1 VSKRRGLPTESHM
14 RHDSHFVDSLSERFG
29 PSLGRQIPIDEI
41 ITNPDQPRRSVGD
54 LSELKASI
62 ESKGVLEPILVRP
75 LEDGRFRIIA
85 GERRFRAA
93 MEAGLAE
100 VPCIELDVPDNE
112 MMEIALI
119 ENLHRRDLHAFEE
132 AMGYGI
138 EIAPGIGMDRG
149 EVFGFFQQAF
159 DVLDKTMVELA
170 RGHRTDPDVEPRSA
184 LVRGLLMGE
193 LPAEEINSGC
203 VGFGIDPLAS
213 YAAFRAREPDGEHDD
228 LVDLFGL
235 VPEPGRPVGL
245 AIRFESE
252 LIGFTSGDVPR
263 GRLPLVAVGPCVPA
277 VDLNVSY
284 TVAGRVLA
292 AAETY
297 GLAGVQDLAGAG
309 LHAAV
314 IEDVELGQALGE
326 ALIEPVRTQASG
338 EEILHTVSAWMAAG
352 MRVEPAAQRLFIH
365 ANTVRYRLRRYE
377 ELTGTDL
384 SVTDEAFRVWWAIHR
399 DQAGAA

>member
-1 VSKRRGLPTESHM
+1 MAPAPASDPALEKLLDALLAGKEEI
-14 RHDSHFVDSLSERFG
+14 SERHV
-29 PSLGRQIPIDEI
+29 
-41 ITNPDQPRRSVGD
+41 RRSRTEIPNFAGVPLEEHRRDSEGAVILLVGMHRAGLDALPDEARGGLLD
-54 LSELKASI
+54 LGERRARQ
-62 ESKGVLEPILVRP
+62 GVP
-75 LEDGRFRIIA
+75 LEDMLRSWRMGI
-85 GERRFRAA
+85 
-93 MEAGLAE
+93 
-100 VPCIELDVPDNE
+100 
-112 MMEIALI
+112 
-119 ENLHRRDLHAFEE
+119 EE

-138 EIAPGIGMDRG
+138 EVAPGIGMDRG

-352 MRVEPAAQRLFIH
+352 MRVEPTAQRLFIH
-365 ANTVRYRLRRYE
+365 ANTVRYRIRRYE

>member
-1 VSKRRGLPTESHM
+1 MSR
-14 RHDSHFVDSLSERFG
+14 
-29 PSLGRQIPIDEI
+29 
-41 ITNPDQPRRSVGD
+41 
-54 LSELKASI
+54 A
-62 ESKGVLEPILVRP
+62 
-75 LEDGRFRIIA
+75 DGCR
-85 GERRFRAA
+85 
-93 MEAGLAE
+93 
-100 VPCIELDVPDNE
+100 
-112 MMEIALI
+112 
-119 ENLHRRDLHAFEE
+119 
-132 AMGYGI
+132 
-138 EIAPGIGMDRG
+138 
-149 EVFGFFQQAF
+149 
-159 DVLDKTMVELA
+159 
-170 RGHRTDPDVEPRSA
+170 
-184 LVRGLLMGE
+184 
-193 LPAEEINSGC
+193 
-203 VGFGIDPLAS
+203 
-213 YAAFRAREPDGEHDD
+213 
-228 LVDLFGL
+228 
-235 VPEPGRPVGL
+235 
-245 AIRFESE
+245 
-252 LIGFTSGDVPR
+252 
-263 GRLPLVAVGPCVPA
+263 LVAVGPCVPA

>member
-1 VSKRRGLPTESHM
+1 M
-14 RHDSHFVDSLSERFG
+14 
-29 PSLGRQIPIDEI
+29 
-41 ITNPDQPRRSVGD
+41 
-54 LSELKASI
+54 
-62 ESKGVLEPILVRP
+62 
-75 LEDGRFRIIA
+75 
-85 GERRFRAA
+85 
-93 MEAGLAE
+93 
-100 VPCIELDVPDNE
+100 
-112 MMEIALI
+112 
-119 ENLHRRDLHAFEE
+119 
-132 AMGYGI
+132 
-138 EIAPGIGMDRG
+138 
-149 EVFGFFQQAF
+149 
-159 DVLDKTMVELA
+159 
-170 RGHRTDPDVEPRSA
+170 
-184 LVRGLLMGE
+184 
-193 LPAEEINSGC
+193 
-203 VGFGIDPLAS
+203 
-213 YAAFRAREPDGEHDD
+213 EHDD